1 VLGVL
6 LWPVGGV
13 LVDLDRRPPPLSDDE
28 TRTVVSSLLRNVYVA
43 FDFRGED
50 QIYDTLSRS
59 TSGDLLTQ
67 IYLDTRKSLELQS
80 QGGARVK
87 VKQVELLEIEPAP
100 LKAAAGF
107 VATCTWTVRGSVG
120 HWGHIHQRTNKYK
133 ARITIQPV
141 DGDWKITELQ
151 VLQEERV
158 G

>member
-1 VLGVL
+1 VLHADCDYGPALVL
-6 LWPVGGV
+6 Q
-13 LVDLDRRPPPLSDDE
+13 
-28 TRTVVSSLLRNVYVA
+28 A
-43 FDFRGED
+43 
-50 QIYDTLSRS
+50 
-59 TSGDLLTQ
+59 
-67 IYLDTRKSLELQS
+67 
-80 QGGARVK
+80 A
-87 VKQVELLEIEPAP
+87 AP

-133 ARITIQPV
+133 ARITVKPI